1 MAKVI
6 AIVNQKGGVGKTT
19 STINLGA
26 CFARKGE
33 RVLLI
38 DMDGQG
44 NMSRGLGCKVKR
56 NQYTIRNALRGL
68 GCKVKRN
75 QYTIRN
81 ALVDIMNG
89 VDVDPMKGIV
99 PAKYDPL
106 HIMPAD
112 KQLLAFERSL
122 KNEPEAPYLLRG
134 YVEKLQW
141 SFDRILIDCSP
152 SLGVLTQNALVGSNS
167 VMIPVDPEFFGM
179 EGVEQITSTMND
191 VKRKMNP
198 ELYLEGIVIVR
209 RSNVSIAKRTNAEN
223 LRLRYEDK
231 VYKTELPTS
240 VKASEAQ
247 AHGMSLI
254 KYMSWNHLARA
265 YEALANEVLA
275 NEQQ

>member
-1 MAKVI
+1 MNWKGKAMAKVI

-56 NQYTIRNALRGL
+56 NQYTIRD
-68 GCKVKRN
+68 
-75 QYTIRN
+75 
-81 ALVDIMNG
+81 ALVDTLNG
-89 VDVDPMKGIV
+89 VDADPAKGIV

-106 HIMPAD
+106 YIMPAN

-122 KNEPEAPYLLRG
+122 KNEPEAPYLLRK
-134 YVEKLQW
+134 YLEKLQW
-141 SFDRILIDCSP
+141 SFDHILIDCSP

-167 VMIPVDPEFFGM
+167 VMIPVDPEFFGV
-179 EGVEQITSTMND
+179 EGVEQITSTMSD
-191 VKRKMNP
+191 VQRKMNP
-198 ELYLEGIVIVR
+198 SLYLEGIVIVR
-209 RSNVSIAKRTNAEN
+209 RNNVSIAKRTNAEN